1 MYTGNTNVELK
12 VEKTMVE
19 KPPEPVETTA
29 NVVDTTMATMK
40 ELLMALDDT
49 NKILFG
55 QPAFMPESA
64 MPEPSCYA
72 ESIRVIRE
80 QANLAL
86 TRFIDIRKRLV

>member
-1 MYTGNTNVELK
+1 MYTNANVGTE
-12 VEKTMVE
+12 VERVM
-19 KPPEPVETTA
+19 EPVETTA
-29 NVVDTTMATMK
+29 SVVETTMDTMK

-55 QPAFMPESA
+55 QPAYMPEDK
-64 MPEPSCYA
+64 MPEPTCYA